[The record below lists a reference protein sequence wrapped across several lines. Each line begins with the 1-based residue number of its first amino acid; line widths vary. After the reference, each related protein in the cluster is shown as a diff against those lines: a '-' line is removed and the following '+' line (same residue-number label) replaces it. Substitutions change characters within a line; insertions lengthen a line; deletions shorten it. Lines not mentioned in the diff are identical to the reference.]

1 MNEISMNETGQKLIL
16 AVGLIGMIGMFGYV
30 AITREGGRHIAS
42 TTPESYCAEKGADGW
57 AIRELRCLRRLNAG
71 VCYDPEECKLF
82 AGHRYLPNLDSS
94 LDIRCAGDTGG
105 SHVGDFGTTDC
116 KYIGN

>member
-1 MNEISMNETGQKLIL
+1 MSEIGQKLIL

-42 TTPESYCAEKGADGW
+42 TTPESYCAEKGAG
-57 AIRELRCLRRLNAG
+57 EMRCLRRLNAG
-71 VCYDPEECKLF
+71 VCNDPEECKLF

-105 SHVGDFGTTDC
+105 SHVSDFGTTDC